1 MDERKE
7 GQAKRIKRQKEGM
20 NKVNPASHPSS
31 LPFPLSL
38 SLSLTPFPYTRLH
51 FSSGFSPRRYL
62 AERRQ
67 QQKEKKG
74 GRKGWL
80 KVGRTSYGGSLA
92 TTR

>member
-31 LPFPLSL
+31 LLFPL
-38 SLSLTPFPYTRLH
+38 SLSLTPFPYARLH
-51 FSSGFSPRRYL
+51 FSSVFSPRRYL

-74 GRKGWL
+74 GRKGRL

>member
-38 SLSLTPFPYTRLH
+38 SLSHSLSLRAPPLFLRFLSPSL
-51 FSSGFSPRRYL
+51 FSGTKTTAEGEEGWSEGAAESGENELR
-62 AERRQ
+62 
-67 QQKEKKG
+67 G
-74 GRKGWL
+74 
-80 KVGRTSYGGSLA
+80 
-92 TTR
+92 